1 MPAGA
6 DGMNAAVVTE
16 APRPQ
21 RADGAARIR
30 FAAAPGRTVLG
41 DLFQRAPCRALFPCS
56 EAGDLTQAVLL
67 TTSGGLT
74 GGDRIRVAVE
84 IGDGAQA
91 TVTTQAAE
99 KVYRPLPTDES
110 VSIQVSFNVGAGSWG
125 EWLSQETILF
135 ANARVRRL
143 FEAKVASSGRLLAV
157 ESVVFGRTAMGERFE
172 QGLLH
177 DAWRIRRD
185 GRLIWADGIHLEGN
199 VARTCAAPFGFGTG
213 VASATVVYVGADA
226 NRYLDAV
233 RRVLRDHGGPGTATA
248 FDGLL
253 VVRLL
258 AEDAA
263 VLRAAVISVAGGIRN
278 WAAGLPARLPQVWYC

>member
-1 MPAGA
+1 
-6 DGMNAAVVTE
+6 MNVTVGIE
-16 APRPQ
+16 TPRPQ

-30 FAAAPGRTVLG
+30 FVAAPGRTVLG
-41 DLFQRAPCRALFPCS
+41 DLFQRATCRALFPCS

-84 IGDGAQA
+84 IGAGAQA

-99 KVYRPLPTDES
+99 KVYRPLPADAA
-110 VSIQVSFNVGAGSWG
+110 VSIQVSFKVGAGGWG
-125 EWLSQETILF
+125 EWLGQETILF

-143 FEAKVASSGRLLAV
+143 FEADVAPSGRLLAV

-177 DAWRIRRD
+177 DAWRIRRT
-185 GRLIWADGIHLEGN
+185 GTLIWADGIHLDGN
-199 VARTCAAPFGFGTG
+199 VAHTCAAPFGFGTG

-226 NRYLDAV
+226 NRHLNEV
-233 RRVLRDHGGPGTATA
+233 RSVLRNHGGLGTATA

-263 VLRAAVISVAGGIRN
+263 SLRTAVIAVASGIRN

>member
-1 MPAGA
+1 MTGA
-6 DGMNAAVVTE
+6 VGIE
-16 APRPQ
+16 ATRPQ

-30 FAAAPGRTVLG
+30 FVAAGGRTVLG

-84 IGDGAQA
+84 IGDGARA

-99 KVYRPLPTDES
+99 KVYRPLPTDEPA
-110 VSIQVSFNVGAGSWG
+110 SIQVSFKVGVESWG
-125 EWLSQETILF
+125 EWLGQETILF

-143 FEAKVASSGRLLAV
+143 FEADVAPAGRLLAV
-157 ESVVFGRTAMGERFE
+157 ESVVLGRTAMGERFE

-185 GRLIWADGIHLEGN
+185 ESLIWADGIHLDGN

-226 NRYLDAV
+226 NRYLDEV
-233 RRVLRDHGGPGTATA
+233 RRVLREHGGLGTATA

-253 VVRLL
+253 IARLI

-263 VLRAAVISVAGGIRN
+263 LLRAAVISVASGIRN
-278 WAAGLPARLPQVWYC
+278 WAAGLPPRLPQVWYC

>member
-1 MPAGA
+1 
-6 DGMNAAVVTE
+6 MNAAVGIET
-16 APRPQ
+16 PRPQ

-30 FAAAPGRTVLG
+30 FVAAPGRTALG
-41 DLFQRAPCRALFPCS
+41 DLFQRAPCRALFPCN

-110 VSIQVSFNVGAGSWG
+110 VSIQVSFKVGAGSWG
-125 EWLSQETILF
+125 EWLGQETILF

-143 FEAKVASSGRLLAV
+143 FEAEVAPSGRLLAV
-157 ESVVFGRTAMGERFE
+157 ESIVFGRTAMGERFD

-185 GRLIWADGIHLEGN
+185 QRLIWADGIHLDGN
-199 VARTCAAPFGFGTG
+199 IARTRAAPFGFGTG
-213 VASATVVYVGADA
+213 VATATVVYVGSDA
-226 NRYLDAV
+226 NRYLDEV
-233 RRVLRDHGGPGTATA
+233 RRVLRDHGGLGTATA

-253 VVRLL
+253 VVRLI

-263 VLRAAVISVAGGIRN
+263 SLRAAVIAVASGIRN
-278 WAAGLPARLPQVWYC
+278 WAAGLPPRLPQVWYC

>member
-1 MPAGA
+1 
-6 DGMNAAVVTE
+6 MNAAVGTGT
-16 APRPQ
+16 PRPQ

-30 FAAAPGRTVLG
+30 FVAASGRTVLG

-74 GGDRIRVAVE
+74 GGDRIHVAVE
-84 IGDGAQA
+84 IGEGARA

-99 KVYRPLPTDES
+99 KVYRALPTDEA
-110 VSIQVSFNVGAGSWG
+110 VSIQVSFKVGAGGWG
-125 EWLSQETILF
+125 EWLGQETILF
-135 ANARVRRL
+135 ANARVRRQ
-143 FEAKVASSGRLLAV
+143 FEADVAPSGRLLAV

-185 GRLIWADGIHLEGN
+185 ESLIWADGIHLDGN

-226 NRYLDAV
+226 NRYVNEV
-233 RRVLRDHGGPGTATA
+233 RSVLRNHGGLGTATA

-258 AEDAA
+258 AQDAA
-263 VLRAAVISVAGGIRN
+263 SLRGAVIAVASGIRN

>member
-1 MPAGA
+1 
-6 DGMNAAVVTE
+6 MNAAVGIE
-16 APRPQ
+16 APRPQPQ

-30 FAAAPGRTVLG
+30 FVAAPDGRTVLG

-74 GGDRIRVAVE
+74 GGDRIRLAVDVA
-84 IGDGAQA
+84 DGARA

-110 VSIQVSFNVGAGSWG
+110 VSIQVSFKVGVGGWG
-125 EWLSQETILF
+125 EWLGQETILF

-143 FEAKVASSGRLLAV
+143 FEASVAPDARLLAV
-157 ESVVFGRTAMGERFE
+157 ESLVFGRIAMGERFDR
-172 QGLLH
+172 GLLH
-177 DAWRIRRD
+177 DAWRIRR
-185 GRLIWADGIHLEGN
+185 GQRLIWADAIHLDGN
-199 VARTCAAPFGFGTG
+199 VAHTRAAPYGFGTG
-213 VASATVVYVGADA
+213 VASATVVYVGPDA
-226 NRYLDAV
+226 NQYIGDV
-233 RRVLRDHGGPGTATA
+233 RRVLDDHGGIGTATA

-253 VVRLL
+253 VARLL

-263 VLRAAVISVAGGIRN
+263 SLRAAVISVAGGIRN
-278 WAAGLPARLPQVWYC
+278 WAAGLPRRLPQVWYC

>member
-1 MPAGA
+1 
-6 DGMNAAVVTE
+6 MNAAVGIE

-30 FAAAPGRTVLG
+30 FVAAAGRTVLG

-56 EAGDLTQAVLL
+56 EAGDLPQAVLL

-74 GGDRIRVAVE
+74 GGDRIRVAVD
-84 IGDGAQA
+84 IGDGARA
-91 TVTTQAAE
+91 TVTTAAAE

-110 VSIQVSFNVGAGSWG
+110 VSIRVSFKVGIESWG
-125 EWLSQETILF
+125 EWLGQETILF

-143 FEAKVASSGRLLAV
+143 FEADVAPSGRLLAV
-157 ESVVFGRTAMGERFE
+157 ESLVFGRTAMGERFE

-185 GRLIWADGIHLEGN
+185 ESLIWADGIHLDGN
-199 VARTCAAPFGFGTG
+199 IARTCAAPFGFGTG

-226 NRYLDAV
+226 NRYLDQV
-233 RRVLRDHGGPGTATA
+233 RRVLRDHGGLGTATA

-263 VLRAAVISVAGGIRN
+263 SLRGAVISVASGIRN
-278 WAAGLPARLPQVWYC
+278 WAAELPPRLPQVWYC

>member
-1 MPAGA
+1 MTGA
-6 DGMNAAVVTE
+6 VRIEV
-16 APRPQ
+16 PRPQ
-21 RADGAARIR
+21 RADGTARIR
-30 FAAAPGRTVLG
+30 FVARAGRTVLG

-74 GGDRIRVAVE
+74 GGDRIRVAVD
-84 IGDGAQA
+84 IGDGARA
-91 TVTTQAAE
+91 TITTQAAE
-99 KVYRPLPTDES
+99 KIYRPLPTDES
-110 VSIQVSFNVGAGSWG
+110 VSIQVSLKVGAGSWG
-125 EWLSQETILF
+125 EWLGQETILF

-143 FEAKVASSGRLLAV
+143 FEAEVASSGRLLAV
-157 ESVVFGRTAMGERFE
+157 ESVVFGRTAMGERFDE
-172 QGLLH
+172 GLLH

-185 GRLIWADGIHLEGN
+185 ESLIWADAIHLDGN

-213 VASATVVYVGADA
+213 VASATVVYAGADA
-226 NRYLDAV
+226 NRYLDQV
-233 RRVLRDHGGPGTATA
+233 RSVLRDHGGLGTATA

-253 VVRLL
+253 VVRFL

-263 VLRAAVISVAGGIRN
+263 SLRAAVISVAGGIRN

>member
-1 MPAGA
+1 
-6 DGMNAAVVTE
+6 MNAAVGIET
-16 APRPQ
+16 PRPQ

-30 FAAAPGRTVLG
+30 FVAAPGRTVLG

-56 EAGDLTQAVLL
+56 EAGDLPQAVLL

-84 IGDGAQA
+84 IGDGARA

-99 KVYRPLPTDES
+99 KVYRPLPTDEA
-110 VSIQVSFNVGAGSWG
+110 VSIQVSFKVGVGSWG
-125 EWLSQETILF
+125 EWLGQETILF

-143 FEAKVASSGRLLAV
+143 FEAEVAPSGRLLAV
-157 ESVVFGRTAMGERFE
+157 ESIVFGRTAMGERFD

-185 GRLIWADGIHLEGN
+185 QRLIWADGIHLDGN
-199 VARTCAAPFGFGTG
+199 IARTRAAPFGFGTG
-213 VASATVVYVGADA
+213 VAAATVVYVGADA
-226 NRYLDAV
+226 NRYLDEV
-233 RRVLRDHGGPGTATA
+233 RRVLRDHGGLGTATA

-253 VVRLL
+253 VVRLI
-258 AEDAA
+258 AADAA
-263 VLRAAVISVAGGIRN
+263 SLRAAVISVASGIRN
-278 WAAGLPARLPQVWYC
+278 WAAGLPPRLPQVWYC

>member
-1 MPAGA
+1 MNGA
-6 DGMNAAVVTE
+6 VGIE

-30 FAAAPGRTVLG
+30 FVAAAGRTVLG

-84 IGDGAQA
+84 IGDGARA
-91 TVTTQAAE
+91 TVTTAAAE
-99 KVYRPLPTDES
+99 KVYRPLPSDES
-110 VSIQVSFNVGAGSWG
+110 VSIRVSFKVGVESWG
-125 EWLSQETILF
+125 EWLGQETILF
-135 ANARVRRL
+135 SQARVRRL
-143 FEAKVASSGRLLAV
+143 FEAEVAPAGRLLAV
-157 ESVVFGRTAMGERFE
+157 ESLVFGRTAMGERFE

-185 GRLIWADGIHLEGN
+185 QSLIWADGMHLDGN

-226 NRYLDAV
+226 NRYLDEV
-233 RRVLRDHGGPGTATA
+233 RRVLRDHGGLGTATA
-248 FDGLL
+248 FDGLM
-253 VVRLL
+253 VVRLI

-263 VLRAAVISVAGGIRN
+263 SLRAAVISVASGIRN